1 MGVGAG
7 LWEGIM
13 IGSPEPQ
20 VTGGCGSQ
28 DTKLSR
34 QCFLNVMECVH
45 VCVCVCECA
54 RVWVWKVKVWA
65 AFVQALGFFAHFSSR
80 NPGSSRSWAV
90 ARRGGAAAAGF
101 LLLLLFP
108 PPGELKR
115 GRAWV
120 GRLGARAWWPLGAPG
135 RAG

>member
-1 MGVGAG
+1 M
-7 LWEGIM
+7 
-13 IGSPEPQ
+13 
-20 VTGGCGSQ
+20 
-28 DTKLSR
+28 
-34 QCFLNVMECVH
+34 
-45 VCVCVCECA
+45 
-54 RVWVWKVKVWA
+54 WVWKVKVWA